1 MARRLPAPLVGHM
14 IAAADTLARQP
25 GSPTFRQACMRRAV
39 SSAYYAVFH
48 ALCFICA
55 DELVGWSRTAVL
67 PPIYR
72 SLDHGTA
79 RKKLTGNEARGIAPE
94 VKRIGDL
101 FALLQEQRHA
111 ADYSPPAPLFD
122 PKRTFAL
129 IDDARDAI
137 ALIEALGS
145 ESRLRLAVLLV
156 ARQRSVRNESSVR

>member
-14 IAAADTLARQP
+14 ITMADELTRLP
-25 GSPTFRQACMRRAV
+25 GPPTFRQTFMRRAV

-55 DELVGWSRTAVL
+55 DELVGWGRTTVL

-72 SLDHGTA
+72 ALDHGNV
-79 RKKLTGNEARGIAPE
+79 RKKLTSNEARSIAPD
-94 VKRIGDL
+94 VKRIGEL

-122 PKRTFAL
+122 PKRTSAL
-129 IDDARDAI
+129 INDARDAL

-145 ESRLRLAVLLV
+145 EARLALAVLLV
-156 ARQRSVRNESSVR
+156 ARQRSV